1 MINPTLEEKK
11 NFISWF
17 IQNYQLK
24 RRESLWILNY
34 LLNHEIL
41 LKNIHLIEG
50 VQTTNR
56 GMGFSVV
63 GNPNV
68 AFVYYKD
75 GMTFDDPEKAF
86 HDLRL
91 NWKEDFYLE
100 LYFDQ
105 SYQVLSFF
113 GVLEDNPFLDANGPY
128 DSELELLVEKSLEK
142 LAIRDRIHY
151 LKQQIDIS
159 LSKYDE
165 ESFRRYTSELRE
177 LEEKNTI

>member
-11 NFISWF
+11 SFISWF

-50 VQTTNR
+50 VQTANK
-56 GMGFSVV
+56 GMAFSVV

-68 AFVYYKD
+68 AFVYYKE
-75 GMTFDDPEKAF
+75 GKTFDDPEQAF

-100 LYFDQ
+100 LFFDQ

-113 GVLEDNPFLDANGPY
+113 GVLEENPFNNTGETY
-128 DSELELLVEKSLEK
+128 DSELELLVELSLEK

-151 LKQQIDIS
+151 LKRQIDIS
-159 LSKYDE
+159 LLKYDE
-165 ESFRRYTSELRE
+165 TSFRIYTRELKN
-177 LEEKNTI
+177 LEEKNMI